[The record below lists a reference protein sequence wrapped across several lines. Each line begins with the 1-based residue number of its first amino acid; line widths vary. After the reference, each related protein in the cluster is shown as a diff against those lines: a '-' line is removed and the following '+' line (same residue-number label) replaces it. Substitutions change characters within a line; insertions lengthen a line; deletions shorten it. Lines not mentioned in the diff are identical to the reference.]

1 MSKSKSFTQANAI
14 LIKTSSGRRYF
25 SGFGKSQRVQ
35 TAWSLAG
42 AKLFMVD
49 MPLMSH
55 LLGHSLEVNEIAEI
69 LTAKNKS
76 FEIVPVTACVNF

>member
-1 MSKSKSFTQANAI
+1 MPVSKNFIQAHAI
-14 LIKTSSGRRYF
+14 VIETSSGLRYF
-25 SGFGKSQRVQ
+25 SGFGKSKRIQ

-55 LLGHSLEVNEIAEI
+55 LVGHSLEVNEIAELLESKKKKFQI
-69 LTAKNKS
+69 VTVKS
-76 FEIVPVTACVNF
+76 EA